1 MGDVTISTSAG
12 GMPGYLS
19 SPDGGGRWPGVVVL
33 HDGFGIDAA
42 VREQAD
48 WLAGA
53 GYLALSVDLGF
64 WGRPS
69 ACLLRMFRD
78 LRAGRGQTFGQVDA
92 ARAWLA
98 GQPECDGRLGVIGF
112 CATGGFALLTAAGH
126 GFCVSSINYG
136 LVRKNAADALRGA
149 CPIVASFGARDRSL
163 RKAPQ
168 RLGRALEALGID
180 HDIKVYPD
188 AGHAFLHQSQD
199 ESGPVAGV
207 LARITHAGYHE
218 ASAQD
223 ARRRIVAFFDAHL
236 KT

>member
-1 MGDVTISTSAG
+1 MDVTIPTPAG

-19 SPDGGGRWPGVVVL
+19 RPGGEGRWPGVVVL
-33 HDGFGIDAA
+33 HDGFGIDEA
-42 VREQAD
+42 VRAQAD

-69 ACLLRMFRD
+69 ACLLRMFHD
-78 LRAGRGQTFGQVDA
+78 LRAGRGQTFSQVDA

-98 GQPECDGRLGVIGF
+98 GQPVCDGRLGVIGF
-112 CATGGFALLTAAGH
+112 CATGGFALLMAAGH
-126 GFCVSSINYG
+126 GFSVSGVNYG
-136 LVRKNAADALRGA
+136 LVRKDAEEALRGA
-149 CPIVASFGARDRSL
+149 CPIVASFGGKDRFL
-163 RKAPQ
+163 RTAPR
-168 RLGRALEALGID
+168 RLGRALQALGID

-188 AGHAFLHQSQD
+188 AGHGFLHQPGG
-199 ESGPVAGV
+199 EPGPVAGF

-218 ASAQD
+218 PSAQD